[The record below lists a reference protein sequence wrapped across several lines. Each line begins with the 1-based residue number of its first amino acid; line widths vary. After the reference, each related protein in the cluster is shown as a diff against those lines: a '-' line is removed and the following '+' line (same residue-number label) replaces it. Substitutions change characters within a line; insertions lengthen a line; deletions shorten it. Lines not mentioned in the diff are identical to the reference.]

1 MVISINVEK
10 NTVSYLLLS
19 HDAKKKKAT
28 NNNKN
33 SKQIRNKKEFLLSNR
48 CLIKISLPANDKTKT
63 VGETRIYFLL
73 MWIWAILA
81 SMTAPWSS
89 EDQLSRR

>member
-1 MVISINVEK
+1 MVQK
-10 NTVSYLLLS
+10 R
-19 HDAKKKKAT
+19 KKAAN

-33 SKQIRNKKEFLLSNR
+33 SKQTRNKKEFLLSNR

-73 MWIWAILA
+73 M
-81 SMTAPWSS
+81 
-89 EDQLSRR
+89 